1 MVGPEVLRQL
11 HSVLCRETCEGVTVT
26 PRHAV
31 PQTPVRNSAVRGV
44 QSIGYNLD
52 AAERVDELLDHALLS
67 QIVTLK
73 ASAKSHSLCV
83 ENSAGTAQI
92 VTMESQDKNG
102 GPNHLKAWR
111 EYRDLTQSE
120 LAAKVGTNSN
130 MIGYLESG
138 ERGLSA
144 KWLRKL
150 ADALDTSPGMIL
162 DHDPST
168 LDSDIL
174 EIWATASN
182 RVKRQISEIAK
193 TLLRD
198 GTTG

>member
-1 MVGPEVLRQL
+1 MAIA
-11 HSVLCRETCEGVTVT
+11 
-26 PRHAV
+26 PRDRI
-31 PQTPVRNSAVRGV
+31 PQTPVCDGASGSVEGLSHRLVP
-44 QSIGYNLD
+44 
-52 AAERVDELLDHALLS
+52 AERVNEFLGHSSLS

-73 ASAKSHSLCV
+73 ASAKSHILCV
-83 ENSAGTAQI
+83 DDYAAIAQS
-92 VTMESQDKNG
+92 VTMDSQDKNG

-111 EYRDLTQSE
+111 DYRGLTQAE

-162 DHDPST
+162 DHDPAN